1 MGNGFNLTMTFF
13 LSKKIILAAGL
24 VFLTAMP
31 VYNAED
37 PLSEIFEIGTV
48 QSLVIQKNGD
58 MVTELYSGSMNGN
71 RNVNIKSASKSV
83 LSLLIGIAI
92 DKGYIESVDQTIDE
106 FFPEFF
112 EENPAPDKASITI
125 QDLLTM
131 RSGLETTSFRNYGR
145 WVLSN
150 NWVRFALNQPMTDR
164 PGGNMIY
171 STGTSHLLSVIL
183 TRASGISTREFG
195 NRYLFRPMGISIGG
209 WDRDPQGYYM
219 GGNNM
224 AMNSHDLIKIGQLMM
239 DVGQYNGEQLVSREW
254 ILESVDI
261 YTRSNFNPY
270 NYGYMW
276 WRKSVEDYEVFFAWG
291 NGGQYILILP
301 ELESVI
307 SITSNLNNNSG
318 SRRYQREIFRFLGD
332 TIIPFLEN
340 DKE

>member
-1 MGNGFNLTMTFF
+1 LGIVFNLTMTFF
-13 LSKKIILAAGL
+13 LSKKIILLAGL
-24 VFLTAMP
+24 VFLAAMP
-31 VYNAED
+31 VHNAED

-48 QSLVIQKNGD
+48 QSIVIQKNGD

-92 DKGYIESVDQTIDE
+92 DKGYIESVHQTIDE
-106 FFPEFF
+106 FFPEYF
-112 EENPAPDKASITI
+112 EENPDPDKASITI

-224 AMNSHDLIKIGQLMM
+224 AMNPHDLIKIGQLMM